1 MIDNLRK
8 RYEQLQGLLNTPAN
22 QGGGLLGNISQG
34 ALLGSAIYGQ
44 GIQGKDP
51 FSALLPAVTQTA
63 QIQQLLTPKQKDR
76 KIVKA
81 ADGFNYYED
90 TGERVLP
97 GVQAKPKDVK
107 TKEVYDTKTGTK
119 VFRTEKQLAEEPDR
133 YTGEP
138 IEPIQ
143 SKIKRGQE
151 NTLFGNYTKDKSVQG
166 FNQSSTQLQKM
177 LTSFEQGT
185 GAGDVAGIFAFMKTL
200 DPNSVVRESEFQVAE
215 GTGGAKLASFE
226 KAFQL
231 WKKAR
236 KGQRLTNREKENFKS
251 AAIGFYEGELSSLD
265 NLRGAYE
272 GVIQNQNLDS
282 TNIFVDNDLRPKFLE
297 IDGKKIKTPSGAT
310 LADYKDGVYFWKI
323 PGFDGYYSADSRGR
337 SK

>member
-1 MIDNLRK
+1 MAIMDNIRK
-8 RYEQLQGLLNTPAN
+8 LMLERAAQGIGTS
-22 QGGGLLGNISQG
+22 GGLLGQQSGQQG
-34 ALLGSAIYGQ
+34 GLLGGLQNINPNLLLGASIFG
-44 GIQGKDP
+44 GGLQGKDP
-51 FSALLPAVTQTA
+51 FSGIIPAVAQTA
-63 QIQQLLTPKQKDR
+63 QIQSLITPK
-76 KIVKA
+76 
-81 ADGFNYYED
+81 
-90 TGERVLP
+90 
-97 GVQAKPKDVK
+97 AKK

-119 VFRTEKQLAEEPDR
+119 VFRTEQQLAAEPDR

-138 IEPIQ
+138 IEPIG
-143 SKIKRGQE
+143 SKIKRNQE

-215 GTGGAKLASFE
+215 GTGGAKLASME
-226 KAFQL
+226 KAYQL

-236 KGQRLTNREKENFKS
+236 TGQRLTQREKDNFKS

-265 NLRGAYE
+265 NLRGSYE

-282 TNIFVDNDLRPKFLE
+282 TNIFVDNDLRPKILE
-297 IDGKKIKTPSGAT
+297 INGQKIKTPAGAT
-310 LADYKDGVYFWKI
+310 LADYSDGVYFWKI

>member
-1 MIDNLRK
+1 
-8 RYEQLQGLLNTPAN
+8 
-22 QGGGLLGNISQG
+22 
-34 ALLGSAIYGQ
+34 
-44 GIQGKDP
+44 
-51 FSALLPAVTQTA
+51 
-63 QIQQLLTPKQKDR
+63 
-76 KIVKA
+76 
-81 ADGFNYYED
+81 
-90 TGERVLP
+90 
-97 GVQAKPKDVK
+97 
-107 TKEVYDTKTGTK
+107 
-119 VFRTEKQLAEEPDR
+119 
-133 YTGEP
+133 
-138 IEPIQ
+138 
-143 SKIKRGQE
+143 
-151 NTLFGNYTKDKSVQG
+151 
-166 FNQSSTQLQKM
+166 M

-236 KGQRLTNREKENFKS
+236 KGQRLTDREKENFKS

-297 IDGKKIKTPSGAT
+297 IDGKKIKTPAGAT

>member
-22 QGGGLLGNISQG
+22 QSGGLLGNISQA

-44 GIQGKDP
+44 GVQGKDP

-63 QIQQLLTPKQKDR
+63 QIQQLLTPK
-76 KIVKA
+76 
-81 ADGFNYYED
+81 
-90 TGERVLP
+90 
-97 GVQAKPKDVK
+97 AKK

-119 VFRTEKQLAEEPDR
+119 VFRTERQLAAEPDR

-138 IEPIQ
+138 IEPIG

-200 DPNSVVRESEFQVAE
+200 DPDSVVRESEFQVAE

-236 KGQRLTNREKENFKS
+236 KGQRLTQREKDNFKS

-297 IDGKKIKTPSGAT
+297 IDGKKIKTPTGAT

>member
-1 MIDNLRK
+1 MSILDALNR
-8 RYEQLQGLLNTPAN
+8 RYKQVQGLLNTPMN
-22 QGGGLLGNISQG
+22 QGGGLLGNIPQS
-34 ALLGSAIYGQ
+34 ALLGSAIFGQ
-44 GIQGKDP
+44 GVQGKDP
-51 FSALLPAVTQTA
+51 FSALLPAVAQTA
-63 QIQQLLTPKQKDR
+63 QIQSLITPK
-76 KIVKA
+76 
-81 ADGFNYYED
+81 
-90 TGERVLP
+90 
-97 GVQAKPKDVK
+97 AKK

-119 VFRTEKQLAEEPDR
+119 VFRTEEQLAAEPDR

-138 IEPIQ
+138 IEPIG
-143 SKIKRGQE
+143 SKIKRNQE

-177 LTSFEQGT
+177 LNSFEEGT

-215 GTGGAKLASFE
+215 GTGGAKLASME
-226 KAFQL
+226 KAYQL

-236 KGQRLTNREKENFKS
+236 TGQRLTEREKDNFKS

-282 TNIFVDNDLRPKFLE
+282 TNIFVDNDLRPKVLE
-297 IDGKKIKTPSGAT
+297 INGQKIKTPIGAT
-310 LADYKDGVYFWKI
+310 LADYKDGVYYWKI

>member
-1 MIDNLRK
+1 MARSLLER
-8 RYEQLQGLLNTPAN
+8 LQEF
-22 QGGGLLGNISQG
+22 GGLLQKDFGNIQNQTGGILSNIPQS
-34 ALLGSAIYGQ
+34 AILGSAIYGQ
-44 GIQGKDP
+44 GVQGKDP

-63 QIQQLLTPKQKDR
+63 QLQQYMTPK
-76 KIVKA
+76 
-81 ADGFNYYED
+81 
-90 TGERVLP
+90 
-97 GVQAKPKDVK
+97 AKK

-119 VFRTEKQLAEEPDR
+119 VFRTEQQIATEPDR

-143 SKIKRGQE
+143 SKVKRGQE

-177 LTSFEQGT
+177 LNSFEEGT

-215 GTGGAKLASFE
+215 GTGGSKLFSFK
-226 KAFQL
+226 KAYQQ
-231 WKKAR
+231 WKKLR
-236 KGQRLTNREKENFKS
+236 KGERLTQREKDNFKS

-265 NLRGAYE
+265 NLRSSYE
-272 GVIQNQNLDS
+272 GIIQNQNLDS
-282 TNIFVDNDLRPKFLE
+282 TNVFVDNDLRPKFLE
-297 IDGKKIKTPSGAT
+297 IDGKKMKIPQGST
-310 LADYKDGVYFWKI
+310 LADYKDGVYYWKI
-323 PGFDGYYSADSRGR
+323 PGFDDYYAADSRGR